1 MLRKSLNGRSKTKIE
16 KRKYRKRR
24 EKLGKLE
31 YQYKS
36 TFWLKGV
43 VEGENRGNGM
53 RKLLFLKFYY
63 LFGERG
69 EGREKEVEK
78 HVCAGEILM
87 GCLSH
92 APQLGTWPTTK
103 ACALTRN
110 RTRDLLVYRATPNP
124 LSHTSQGWENY
135 Y

>member
-1 MLRKSLNGRSKTKIE
+1 
-16 KRKYRKRR
+16 
-24 EKLGKLE
+24 
-31 YQYKS
+31 
-36 TFWLKGV
+36 
-43 VEGENRGNGM
+43 M

-63 LFGERG
+63 LFLERG

-110 RTRDLLVYRATPNP
+110 RTSEISVCRTMHNP
-124 LSHTSQGWENY
+124 PSHTSQGSFSFMCNFREEFSFMDF
-135 Y
+135 